1 MALCFLTKSSTMQ
14 WFRAQTLAS
23 DHLIPLVATS
33 CETQLPHDLR
43 PKLLLASV
51 FSLTTQ
57 EQSSIP

>member
-1 MALCFLTKSSTMQ
+1 MQ